1 MGTGDPIE
9 SMLIEL
15 KNNSEMMIDLAY
27 SALIYGNVDVARYV
41 LDLEAEMDH
50 LHTRFIH

>member
-27 SALIYGNVDVARYV
+27 SALIYGNVDVARY
-41 LDLEAEMDH
+41 ASSSPCCSCGK
-50 LHTRFIH
+50 RIH